1 MEWPGVDMTEKM
13 RVCLA
18 GATGWTGRALV
29 SAIRDSDA
37 FQITGAVA
45 RRSAGSDLGLAI
57 GGPALGVTVSAT
69 IQEALKA
76 ETDVF
81 IDYSHPTV
89 VKGHVLAALRQR
101 VPAVIGTSGL
111 SPSDFQDI
119 QEAAEAQGLGV
130 IAAGNFS
137 ITAALAK
144 HFSLMAARY
153 LPHWEIID
161 YAQADKPDVPSGTT
175 QELAEALAC
184 VRKNEMVKPVD
195 QLLGPKEARGARVAG
210 TQIHSIRL
218 PGYTLAFEALFGLA
232 DERLTIRHDAGTSA
246 GPYVAGTLLAAE
258 QVVKV
263 QGLIRGLDK
272 LLLHG

>member
-1 MEWPGVDMTEKM
+1 MAEKI

-29 SAIRDSDA
+29 SAIRDSEA

-45 RRSAGSDLGLAI
+45 RRSAGLDLGLAV
-57 GGPALGVTVSAT
+57 GGSAMGVTASVT
-69 IQEALKA
+69 IQEALMA
-76 ETDVF
+76 ETDVL

-89 VKGHVLAALRQR
+89 VKGHVLTALRHR

-111 SPSDFQDI
+111 SASDFQDI
-119 QEAAEAQGLGV
+119 QQAAEAQGLGV

-144 HFSLMAARY
+144 HFSLIAARY
-153 LPHWEIID
+153 LPHWEILD

-175 QELAEALAC
+175 QELAEGLAS
-184 VRKNEMVKPVD
+184 VRKNKIVKPVD
-195 QLLGPKEARGARVAG
+195 HLLGPKEARGASVAG

-218 PGYTLAFEALFGLA
+218 PGYTLAFETLFGLP
-232 DERLTIRHDAGTSA
+232 DERLTIRHDAGTGA
-246 GPYVAGTLLAAE
+246 RPYVAGTLLAAE
-258 QVVKV
+258 RVLKI
-263 QGLIRGLDK
+263 QGLIRGLDN
-272 LLLHG
+272 LLFRE

>member
-1 MEWPGVDMTEKM
+1 MTEKI
-13 RVCLA
+13 RICLA

-37 FQITGAVA
+37 FRITGAVA
-45 RRSAGSDLGLAI
+45 RRSAGLDLGLATS
-57 GGPALGVTVSAT
+57 GAALGVTVSAT
-69 IQEALKA
+69 VEEALKA
-76 ETDVF
+76 ESDVL

-89 VKGHVLAALRQR
+89 VKDHVLTALRHR

-111 SPSDFQDI
+111 SPADFQEI
-119 QEAAEAQGLGV
+119 QKAAETQGLGV

-144 HFSLMAARY
+144 HFSLIAAHY
-153 LPHWEIID
+153 LPHWEILD

-175 QELAEALAC
+175 QELAEGLAR

-195 QLLGPKEARGARVAG
+195 QLLGPKEARGASVAG

-218 PGYTLAFEALFGLA
+218 PGYTLAFETLFGLP

-246 GPYVAGTLLAAE
+246 QPYVAGTLLAAKR
-258 QVVKV
+258 VLKV
-263 QGLIRGLDK
+263 QGLIRGLDD
-272 LLLHG
+272 LLFGDP